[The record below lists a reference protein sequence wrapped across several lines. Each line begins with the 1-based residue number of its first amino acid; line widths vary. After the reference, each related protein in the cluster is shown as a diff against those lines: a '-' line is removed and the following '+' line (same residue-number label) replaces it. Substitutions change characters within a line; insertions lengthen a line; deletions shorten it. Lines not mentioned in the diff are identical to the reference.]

1 MARGFKQVYGIDYCD
16 SSSPVGKL
24 DTFRILVAEAA
35 NTGKDVHFL
44 DIKSAYLTAD
54 LKIKQFMSAP
64 EGVKPPEPD
73 MVMQIDKGLYGLVQ
87 GARAFHLD
95 FRAKLLS
102 WGYKASAADPCLFV
116 RRQGKRVI
124 RILLFVDDMA
134 IFTDR
139 SEAGKKLKTELI
151 ERIEKEYQYSSSD
164 DDDVY
169 LGIAVK
175 KVGENGLLLR
185 QTRYIDDLIDR
196 FGMQDFKPT
205 YKVSSGEKI
214 STADCYDGDPKHN
227 PHGKRFREICGAL
240 RWLEQCTRLDISAR
254 LSELC
259 KVQANP
265 GRKHVEEIT
274 RLMNYIATTKEQGIL
289 YGGPVTNKQSGRA
302 VRGIL

>member
-1 MARGFKQVYGIDYCD
+1 MSRFILSDEAVNSDFGELWQVSIDEELANLADHDIWEWCDLPRGRRCIDTTWRFRAKPTGDGYIDKLKSRLCARGFKQVYGIDYCD

-54 LKIKQFMSAP
+54 LKIKQYMTAP
-64 EGVKPPEPD
+64 EGVTPPEPD
-73 MVMQIDKGLYGLVQ
+73 MVMQIEKGLYGLVQ

-116 RRQGKRVI
+116 RRKGKRVI

-151 ERIEKEYQYSSSD
+151 
-164 DDDVY
+164 
-169 LGIAVK
+169 
-175 KVGENGLLLR
+175 
-185 QTRYIDDLIDR
+185 
-196 FGMQDFKPT
+196 
-205 YKVSSGEKI
+205 
-214 STADCYDGDPKHN
+214 
-227 PHGKRFREICGAL
+227 AL
-240 RWLEQCTRLDISAR
+240 RVCNKRET
-254 LSELC
+254 C
-259 KVQANP
+259 KWHGA
-265 GRKHVEEIT
+265 HT
-274 RLMNYIATTKEQGIL
+274 
-289 YGGPVTNKQSGRA
+289 
-302 VRGIL
+302 